1 MSTVLASQ
9 SDMSVLPTSPAL
21 GDAALAEARTW
32 LARELH
38 DGAVQHL
45 TVMVVELERLK
56 RAAAPVALERLQATT
71 RTALAELRRLLYE
84 LRDEPTMD
92 SCFSASVRERL
103 EQLADATGIEADL
116 IIHSW
121 PDELPSHQAS
131 HLYRIASEALSNVRH
146 HSGASRVTV
155 TLQVVDASL
164 ALTITDN
171 GRGIRTREGG
181 FGLRGMRER
190 AQLLDG
196 RISLDAAPEGG
207 TTVRCVVPFGGS
219 R

>member
-1 MSTVLASQ
+1 MTTVLASQ
-9 SDMSVLPTSPAL
+9 LDYSVLPVVPKPRD
-21 GDAALAEARTW
+21 GALAEARVW

-45 TVMVVELERLK
+45 TVMVVELEHMK
-56 RAAAPVALERLQATT
+56 RTAASDALERLQATT

-84 LRDEPTMD
+84 LRDQPTMD
-92 SCFSASVRERL
+92 TGFADFVRERL
-103 EQLADATGIEADL
+103 EQLAGATGIEADL

-121 PDELPSHQAS
+121 PEEMPSHQAS
-131 HLYRIASEALSNVRH
+131 HLCRIAAEALSNVRY

-155 TLQVVDASL
+155 TLQVVDDSL
-164 ALTITDN
+164 ALTVTDN
-171 GRGIRTREGG
+171 GRGIRNREDG

-196 RISLDAAPEGG
+196 RITLDTPPDGG
-207 TTVRCVVPFGGS
+207 TMVRCVVPLGS
-219 R
+219 SR

>member
-1 MSTVLASQ
+1 
-9 SDMSVLPTSPAL
+9 
-21 GDAALAEARTW
+21 
-32 LARELH
+32 
-38 DGAVQHL
+38 
-45 TVMVVELERLK
+45 
-56 RAAAPVALERLQATT
+56 
-71 RTALAELRRLLYE
+71 
-84 LRDEPTMD
+84 
-92 SCFSASVRERL
+92 
-103 EQLADATGIEADL
+103 
-116 IIHSW
+116 
-121 PDELPSHQAS
+121 
-131 HLYRIASEALSNVRH
+131 
-146 HSGASRVTV
+146 VTV

>member
-1 MSTVLASQ
+1 LTTVLASQ
-9 SDMSVLPTSPAL
+9 LDLQAWPAAPEPRD
-21 GDAALAEARTW
+21 GALAEARAW

-45 TVMVVELERLK
+45 TVMVVELEHMK
-56 RAAAPVALERLQATT
+56 RSAAPAALERLQATT

-84 LRDEPTMD
+84 LRDQPAVDTGFAD
-92 SCFSASVRERL
+92 TVRERL
-103 EQLADATGIEADL
+103 EQLAGATGIGVDL

-121 PDELPSHQAS
+121 PDEMPSQVAS
-131 HLYRIASEALSNVRH
+131 QLSRIVSEALSNVRY

-155 TLQVVDASL
+155 TLQVVDSSL
-164 ALTITDN
+164 AVTITDN
-171 GRGIRTREGG
+171 GRGIRTREDG

-196 RISLDAAPEGG
+196 RITLDTPPEGG
-207 TTVRCVVPFGGS
+207 TTVRCVVPLGGP